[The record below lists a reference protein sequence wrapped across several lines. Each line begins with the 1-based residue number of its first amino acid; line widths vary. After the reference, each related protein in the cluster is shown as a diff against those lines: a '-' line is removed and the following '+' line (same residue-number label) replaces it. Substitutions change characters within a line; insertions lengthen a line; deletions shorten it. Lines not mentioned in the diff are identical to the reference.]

1 MAAQSSVQG
10 VNELIAKLT
19 ALGAGGVRVAK
30 ASVSAVADLTVA
42 DAKRNAPA
50 DLGTI
55 RQNIGQVTTVDRNK
69 VTARVFSS
77 APESPFMEFG
87 TGGSVIIPAEM
98 AEIASQFKGASGGDF
113 KAFVLALTAW
123 VKRKGINPA
132 GAYQISTHS
141 KITRGNKKDIDE
153 ATAYAI
159 ARSILLKGV
168 KPHPFLYPAYVANAG
183 KLLPMLQAGFRS
195 YMRSPQSYF

>member
-1 MAAQSSVQG
+1 MATQNTVQG

-19 ALGAGGVRVAK
+19 RLGENGVKIAK
-30 ASVSAVADLTVA
+30 ASVSVVADLTVA

-55 RQNIGQVTTVDRNK
+55 RQNIGQITTVEGDK
-69 VTARVFSS
+69 VSSRVFSA

-87 TGGSVIIPAEM
+87 TGGKVSIPADM
-98 AEIASQFKGASGGDF
+98 AEIASQFKGASGGSF
-113 KAFVLALTAW
+113 KEFVLALTAW
-123 VKRKGINPA
+123 VKRKGINPT
-132 GAYQISTHS
+132 GAYQIASRT

-153 ATAYAI
+153 VTAYAI

-168 KPHPFLYPAYVANAG
+168 TPHPFLYPAYVANAP
-183 KLLPMLQAGFRS
+183 KLLPMLQNAFRA